1 MTENPQQSRQ
11 PGEWP
16 VPQPVE
22 LDEHDYADHDE
33 LYVQRAAEKAL
44 HEMVLGSIR
53 HHLAQQPS
61 PAAIRTA
68 AARWKNAI
76 TNLADELIN
85 TRRTER

>member
-1 MTENPQQSRQ
+1 MTENPEQHRR

-16 VPQPVE
+16 IKPVD
-22 LDEHDYADHDE
+22 LDAAETDHDE
-33 LYVQRAAEKAL
+33 LYVKRAQERAL

-53 HHLAQQPS
+53 HDLTQQPT
-61 PAAIRTA
+61 PDAIRA
-68 AARWKNAI
+68 AATRWKTAI

>member
-1 MTENPQQSRQ
+1 MTENPEQHRR

-16 VPQPVE
+16 VQPVHH
-22 LDEHDYADHDE
+22 DEHQTDHDE
-33 LYVQRAAEKAL
+33 LYVKRAQQKAL
-44 HEMVLGSIR
+44 REMVLGSIR
-53 HHLAQQPS
+53 HDLGQQPS

-68 AARWKNAI
+68 ARDWKNAI